1 MYKLIFV
8 TQNSGL
14 IIDETKETEIKE
26 LVQYDV
32 KKVKKNFNL
41 NHKIKDILIYLEE
54 FKEDENK
61 LPVW

>member
-61 LPVW
+61 LPV

>member
-41 NHKIKDILIYLEE
+41 NHKVKDILIYLEE
-54 FKEDENK
+54 KPKEKKDE
-61 LPVW
+61 

>member
-26 LVQYDV
+26 LVKYDV

-61 LPVW
+61 LPV